1 MVQCLT
7 PALHS
12 LQRSRAGELKI
23 APAQSEADWY
33 RWLDNIQDWCISRQ
47 LWWGHRCPAYFVRIE
62 GEENDVRV
70 GLSSVTTYNNHSS
83 IFRPTTARIGLWVVR
98 LKKPPN
104 VQWYWLQVGASP
116 STKTRMCSIRGSPLP
131 CGHSPSWAGLTR

>member
-1 MVQCLT
+1 MYSRTRRQLMRCLT
-7 PALHS
+7 LS

-23 APAQSEADWY
+23 TPAQSEADWY

-70 GLSSVTTYNNHSS
+70 RWSSVIAWLLNVSS
-83 IFRPTTARIGLWVVR
+83 L
-98 LKKPPN
+98 LD
-104 VQWYWLQVGASP
+104 Q
-116 STKTRMCSIRGSPLP
+116 
-131 CGHSPSWAGLTR
+131 